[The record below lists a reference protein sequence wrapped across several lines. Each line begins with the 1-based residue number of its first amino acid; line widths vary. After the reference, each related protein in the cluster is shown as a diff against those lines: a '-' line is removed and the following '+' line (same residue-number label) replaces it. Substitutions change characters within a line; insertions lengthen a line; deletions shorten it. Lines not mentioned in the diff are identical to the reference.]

1 MVIQNRIE
9 RGPEAP
15 AIRHKHPGE
24 K

>member
-1 MVIQNRIE
+1 MVIQNRVE

-15 AIRHKHPGE
+15 AVRHKHPGE